1 MGERGEEGKG
11 QEEEE
16 VQEEEEGQEEGK
28 REEEE
33 EGQEGGRSEQGRGN
47 GVLCEHVYF
56 LTRPERWESARATY
70 RAPRWMKQN
79 NVEKQ
84 AALTAERVS
93 DVPKQP
99 THPSEHNQG
108 DQSYYYNFYSS
119 SEDEWR
125 CMKLAMSGVLLRVEE
140 MYEGIQKKWHFLN
153 YLNML

>member
-16 VQEEEEGQEEGK
+16 RQEE
-28 REEEE
+28 
-33 EGQEGGRSEQGRGN
+33 GRSEQGRGN

-99 THPSEHNQG
+99 MHPSEHNQG
-108 DQSYYYNFYSS
+108 DQSYYYYFYSS

-125 CMKLAMSGVLLRVEE
+125 CMKLAMSGVLLRV
-140 MYEGIQKKWHFLN
+140 KRRN
-153 YLNML
+153 V